1 MPLQYLWLL
10 SIELPSVSM
19 WCSVGKKDTSVTVLE
34 TLSVIRPCFAEKKG
48 GGGVLYLFFH
58 HHFPFTYKVKFD
70 KLLLTLVNSLW
81 YRLHIGAYFVQYFN
95 GVHEQKSY
103 TKQLLHLT
111 TTAITTNIG
120 IVWIVDRSIVEYMS
134 LPSPKSTPMECN
146 VLINRKGIVSASV
159 SVTWP
164 FLHSCH
170 IYDHL
175 WNTFSIV
182 PNPMNNLYRS
192 VVSTALRNLTL
203 LKSIFIYSTI
213 NLQTCASNLR
223 MCLVLNVM

>member
-1 MPLQYLWLL
+1 M
-10 SIELPSVSM
+10 
-19 WCSVGKKDTSVTVLE
+19 CSVGKKDTSVTVLE
-34 TLSVIRPCFAEKKG
+34 TLSVIRPCFAEKKRG
-48 GGGVLYLFFH
+48 GGCIYFFTTT
-58 HHFPFTYKVKFD
+58 FPFTYKVKFD

-95 GVHEQKSY
+95 GVHEHKAY

-134 LPSPKSTPMECN
+134 LPSPKSTPMECS

-192 VVSTALRNLTL
+192 VVSTALRNLT
-203 LKSIFIYSTI
+203 FVEIYIYLFHNQST
-213 NLQTCASNLR
+213 NVLHNLR
-223 MCLVLNVM
+223 MCLMLNVM